1 MNTYILNDLKRKW
14 WQIALVGIICAI
26 FIMVS
31 RIVLV
36 KPTMVHGPIN
46 ASVIFTVDNKTPNVM
61 VKEDLRLRGMLQ
73 SQSFIMGFV
82 KQSSNDIDWS
92 KLNSNWDIMDAI
104 NQFKWFQQ
112 HIFINTEDPKIY
124 ELYIMFNPNDV
135 QDPDYTKAHL
145 DMLISQYINY
155 ANSKVQ
161 VIDPNY
167 SVRLVDKRIAE
178 GDAQFQNEGFLPVK
192 YGIIGFI
199 LGGMVMTLFVSVTA
213 VRKYRYGR

>member
-1 MNTYILNDLKRKW
+1 
-14 WQIALVGIICAI
+14 
-26 FIMVS
+26 
-31 RIVLV
+31 
-36 KPTMVHGPIN
+36 
-46 ASVIFTVDNKTPNVM
+46 
-61 VKEDLRLRGMLQ
+61 
-73 SQSFIMGFV
+73 
-82 KQSSNDIDWS
+82 
-92 KLNSNWDIMDAI
+92 
-104 NQFKWFQQ
+104 
-112 HIFINTEDPKIY
+112 
-124 ELYIMFNPNDV
+124 
-135 QDPDYTKAHL
+135 
-145 DMLISQYINY
+145 MLISQYINY